1 MNPVKL
7 LHITG
12 DSCFGG
18 AGRIILQLGQVVR
31 AEGWQVDVLTTNSTF
46 QRAAAEQGLG
56 VVDLDVIRRE
66 IRPLWDLAGLSR
78 LARFLR
84 REPYDIV
91 HTHTSKAGFVGRLA
105 ARLANV
111 PVIVHTAH
119 GFAFHEKSPQ
129 RVRRFYSTLEQAAS
143 HWCDRIVSVSE
154 FHRDWALQ
162 LGICTPLKI
171 VAIPNGIA
179 RLPEPGVAPPELRRR
194 LGARPSDLLILT
206 MARLAADKGLEYLIE
221 AAGMLARYERR
232 FRIVI
237 AGEGPARAAL
247 EQQARILDVSE
258 HVIFLGFR
266 EDIRDLLDASDLV
279 VLPSLREGLS
289 IALLEAMAAAKPI
302 IATSIGSHKEVAAQ
316 GSTAWLVPPAD
327 AIGLG
332 NAILRVTR
340 DPVLMARLGTR
351 AKAQFERHY
360 TEERMLTAYKRL
372 YFELLRER
380 LEAQASPAGPP
391 IARSLPEFHAPG
403 RMQPAPVANGCQA
416 APVSF
421 VDRDDR
427 DHANVRQATPLDL
440 LGIVGIH
447 QEAFSNFFLTRL
459 GEQFLT
465 RYYALVLHYRKG
477 IALVSERHGKLQG
490 FACGFVNP
498 AEFYRLMWANRRE
511 FALPALKAL
520 IRRPALV
527 TGILYGVHRIQ
538 VSASGESARSCEL
551 SSIAVAPEAGGNGL
565 GKTLIRAFIA
575 HAKSMDAD
583 YVYLTTDADGNDQAN
598 ALYRQAGFR
607 HTQRFLRRKGRWMNE
622 YILSHLENETAGSPN
637 D

>member
-18 AGRIILQLGQVVR
+18 AGRIILQLAQAGR
-31 AEGWQVDVLTTNSTF
+31 AEGWQVDVLTTDSIF
-46 QRAAAEQGLG
+46 KRAAVEQGLG

-78 LARFLR
+78 LAHFLQ

-119 GFAFHEKSPQ
+119 GFAFHENSPQ
-129 RVRRFYSTLEQAAS
+129 RVRRFYSTLERAAS
-143 HWCDRIVSVSE
+143 HWCHRIVSVSE
-154 FHRDWALQ
+154 FHRDWALK
-162 LGICTPLKI
+162 LGMCNPSKI

-179 RLPEPGVAPPELRRR
+179 RLPQAGVAPTELRGR
-194 LGARPSDLLILT
+194 LGARPCDFLILT

-221 AAGMLARYERR
+221 AAAMLARYERR
-232 FRIVI
+232 FRVVI
-237 AGEGPARAAL
+237 AGDGPARAAL
-247 EQQARILDVSE
+247 EQRVRNLDVSD
-258 HVIFLGFR
+258 HVTFLGFR
-266 EDIRDLLDASDLV
+266 EDVRDLLEASDLV

-302 IATSIGSHKEVAAQ
+302 VATSIGSHKEVASP
-316 GSTAWLVPPAD
+316 GTTVWLVPPANAVALRD
-327 AIGLG
+327 AILQV
-332 NAILRVTR
+332 AR

-360 TEERMLTAYKRL
+360 TEDRMLSAYRSL
-372 YFELLRER
+372 YLELLKER
-380 LEAQASPAGPP
+380 LAADPSPG
-391 IARSLPEFHAPG
+391 S
-403 RMQPAPVANGCQA
+403 RMQPRVVTNGLPITMAPGSLA
-416 APVSF
+416 
-421 VDRDDR
+421 DRV
-427 DHANVRQATPLDL
+427 HANNEGVRQATALDIV
-440 LGIVGIH
+440 GIVRIH
-447 QEAFSNFFLTRL
+447 QEAFNNFFLTRL

-465 RYYALVLHYRKG
+465 RYYALVLHYRAG
-477 IALVSERHGKLQG
+477 IAFVSERHGKLHG

-498 AEFYRLMWANRRE
+498 AGFYRLMWTNRRE
-511 FALPALKAL
+511 FALPALSAL
-520 IRRPALV
+520 IRHPSLV
-527 TGILYGVHRIQ
+527 TGILYGLHRIQ
-538 VSASGESARSCEL
+538 VSASGASARSCEL
-551 SSIAVAPEAGGNGL
+551 SSIAVAPEAAGNGV
-565 GKTLIRAFIA
+565 GKALIGAFVA
-575 HAKSMDAD
+575 RAKSMDAE
-583 YVYLTTDADGNDQAN
+583 YVYLTTDADGNDRAN

-622 YILSHLENETAGSPN
+622 YIMSHLESETAGSPH

>member
-18 AGRIILQLGQVVR
+18 AGRIILQLAEVAC
-31 AEGWQVDVLTTNSTF
+31 AEGWRVDILTTDRTF
-46 QRAAAEQGLG
+46 QRVAAKQGLG

-78 LARFLR
+78 LTRFLR

-129 RVRRFYSTLEQAAS
+129 SVRRFYSILERAAS
-143 HWCDRIVSVSE
+143 HWCHRIVSVSE
-154 FHRDWALQ
+154 FHRDWAVE
-162 LGICTPLKI
+162 LGICNPSKI
-171 VAIPNGIA
+171 VAIPNGIG
-179 RLPEPGVAPPELRRR
+179 RMPGTVAAPAEVRR
-194 LGARPSDLLILT
+194 LLGVQPCDFLILT

-221 AAGMLARYERR
+221 AAATLARYERR
-232 FRIVI
+232 FRVVI
-237 AGEGPARAAL
+237 AGEGPARGAL
-247 EQQARILDVSE
+247 EQHARNLDVSD
-258 HVIFLGFR
+258 HVTFLGFR
-266 EDIRDLLDASDLV
+266 EDVSNLLEAADLV

-302 IATSIGSHKEVAAQ
+302 VATSIGSHKEVASQ
-316 GSTAWLVPPAD
+316 PTTVCLVPPAD
-327 AIGLG
+327 TIALSD
-332 NAILRVTR
+332 AILRLAR

-360 TEERMLTAYKRL
+360 TEDRMLGAYRNL
-372 YFELLRER
+372 YFELLREN
-380 LEAQASPAGPP
+380 LDAGV
-391 IARSLPEFHAPG
+391 SLSG
-403 RMQPAPVANGCQA
+403 RAQPAVVANGHPVTMA
-416 APVSF
+416 AGSF
-421 VDRDDR
+421 AYSDNRV
-427 DHANVRQATPLDL
+427 HANCEVVRPATALDL
-440 LGIVGIH
+440 FGIVSIH
-447 QEAFSNFFLTRL
+447 REAFSNFFLTRL
-459 GEQFLT
+459 GERFLT
-465 RYYALVLHYRKG
+465 RYYALVLHYRAG
-477 IALVSERHGKLQG
+477 IALVSERNGKLQG

-498 AEFYRLMWANRRE
+498 AQFYRLMWANRRN
-511 FALPALKAL
+511 FVLPALSAL
-520 IRRPALV
+520 VWHPSLV
-527 TGILYGVHRIQ
+527 TGILSGVHRIQ
-538 VSASGESARSCEL
+538 VSASAASAKSCEL
-551 SSIAVAPEAGGNGL
+551 SSIAVAPEAAGNGF
-565 GKTLIRAFIA
+565 GKALIRAFVA
-575 HAKSMDAD
+575 RAKSMDAE

-622 YILSHLENETAGSPN
+622 YIMSPLKNETVGSPHE
-637 D
+637 